1 MSAIKH
7 KEVRK
12 AANNLRQKDDIS
24 LVDVLT
30 LAEASIHSMKTFI
43 DSLDS
48 TIYREFREIADYIQK
63 TKQEI
68 GHLQANDLRT
78 KHIPQAGHELSAVVS
93 STEEATTKI
102 MECAELILEA
112 DSSDPDTYQQTVNG
126 KVMDI
131 FEACS
136 FQDLTGQRI
145 TKVVDTLEHIE
156 KRVSRFA
163 SAIRAKDSDE
173 TISEQ
178 EAKHKK
184 RKEDLL
190 LHGPAREGEGVS
202 QSDIDALLNS

>member
-1 MSAIKH
+1 MSSPQH
-7 KEVRK
+7 TEVCE
-12 AANNLRQKDDIS
+12 AADSLRNKDDIS

-48 TIYREFREIADYIQK
+48 TIYREFREIVEYIQK